1 MFNNETDNKGNW
13 EFNFYQKKY
22 DPILEANMKQS
33 MKQMNGFNPKNI
45 DQYIKTIVPKE
56 ETIFIKKKDG
66 KKLKSAEEIILN
78 NYLKKNNEIL
88 NNDLLEI
95 SKYGVNAQP
104 VTHEG
109 KIHLL
114 FKILDEQLK
123 YENYNKDNIA
133 NIYFKLNELNFT
145 KSKDLYQKYN
155 SLINRMETIIKD
167 VDLIKLQFTKFHTQM
182 PPLNAKGFTKLD
194 EWQIQVINN
203 IDKGISTV
211 VNAPTSAG
219 KSILSGYTI
228 MKGNILYVVP
238 TDALAWQISAYI
250 GSILNINV
258 PILTQTYQTIP
269 TRDEM
274 ISVLNNSQAIV
285 GTPNILVDFLPFIK
299 NNFKWIIFDEI
310 HMIGKDEGYAME
322 YIIKLLPEV
331 NFLALS
337 ATISNSN
344 ELVNWF
350 RTISTQNIDE
360 VICNKRFF
368 NLQKY
373 YYSETTNEIINLHPL
388 ALVEEEQ
395 LIDGSLINK
404 TFNPTATDCWDL
416 ALKIKKLFDLEILE
430 PYLYFNNIDRIGL
443 DNVNNY
449 FYKLI
454 SFLINKYTTD
464 KDNVMEIIN
473 SYKHEKL
480 ITNDVDLIKLGLKLK
495 KNNKLPAIVFHKDTN
510 TCLSIIRNFARKIEI
525 LENEKYPKLFQER
538 IKQNKEIERNMKKLE
553 QKATKI
559 IKKESGASKA
569 ENEKEKYK
577 NDKIEEEEEELCTV
591 SLHEPHFD
599 FIFNNMQHFS
609 EHNVEEWNKN
619 LKKYFPYE
627 DGNYHYILKL
637 LWRGVGIYANGL
649 PDPYLRLVQ
658 ILACNKQLGLV
669 FSDMSL
675 VFGINMPFR
684 TVVVLNDDDL
694 NSMLFHQ
701 MAGRAGR
708 RGLDKEGNII
718 FAGFSWNRI
727 KELSISAAPKIIGLN
742 KKIYTIPHANQLS
755 LLNKTNYNW
764 NNIYKNFFNDDLNNE
779 ESSMFIDNI
788 QSNFDN
794 SWNFALTNDN
804 INHLHMNWK
813 LRYND
818 DCLIISFL
826 LPYLNRAFN
835 NMDHRNERNQVEVAH
850 FLLRFICIHE
860 LSDEESNEFLLQEPE
875 ILLRSPYDTIIKK
888 LEELQIIIPN
898 RIDNRIFL
906 SIQHNIPID
915 NKYKNRLQEFNERV
929 TIIQHYCFHSKIIT
943 LCKILGKLLTRI
955 WWILH
960 LSLPIMKPLKE
971 Y

>member
-1 MFNNETDNKGNW
+1 MSNNETDNKGNW

-22 DPILEANMKQS
+22 DPISEANIKQS
-33 MKQMNGFNPKNI
+33 MKQNTGFNPKNI
-45 DQYIKTIVPKE
+45 DNYIKNIVPKE
-56 ETIFIKKKDG
+56 EIIFIKKKEG
-66 KKLKSAEEIILN
+66 KKLKGAEEIILN
-78 NYLKKNNEIL
+78 NYLSKNKEIL
-88 NNDLLEI
+88 NNDLLNI
-95 SKYGVNAQP
+95 TKYGINAEP

-114 FKILDEQLK
+114 FKILDDQLK

-133 NIYFKLNELNFT
+133 NIYFKLNELEFI
-145 KSKDLYQKYN
+145 KSKEIYQKHIE
-155 SLINRMETIIKD
+155 LINKMEMIIKD

-182 PPLNAKGFTKLD
+182 PPLNNKGFTKLD

-203 IDKGISTV
+203 IDNGISTV

-250 GSILNINV
+250 GGILNINV

-269 TRDEM
+269 TRNEM
-274 ISVLNNSQAIV
+274 INLLNNSQAIV

-322 YIIKLLPEV
+322 YIIKLLPDV

-337 ATISNSN
+337 ATISNST

-373 YYSETTNEIINLHPL
+373 YYSELDNDIINLHPL
-388 ALVEEEQ
+388 ALIEENQ
-395 LIDGSLINK
+395 FIDGSLINK
-404 TFNPTATDCWDL
+404 TFNPTPTDCWDL
-416 ALKIKKLFDLEILE
+416 ALKIKDKFNLEELE
-430 PYLYFNNIDRIGL
+430 PYLFFNNIHRIGL

-449 FYKLI
+449 FYQLI
-454 SFLINKYTTD
+454 KFLIEKYSID
-464 KDNVMEIIN
+464 KENVMNIIN
-473 SYKHEKL
+473 SYKHEN
-480 ITNDVDLIKLGLKLK
+480 IDTSNEIDLIKLGFKLK
-495 KNNKLPAIVFHKDTN
+495 KNNKTPAIIFHKDTN
-510 TCLSIIRNFARKIEI
+510 ICLNIIREFARKIEI
-525 LENEKYPKLFQER
+525 LENEKYPKLYQER
-538 IKQNKEIERNMKKLE
+538 IKQNKEIEKNIKKSE
-553 QKATKI
+553 QKAIKT
-559 IKKESGASKA
+559 IKKETGASKL
-569 ENEKEKYK
+569 ENEKNKYK
-577 NDKIEEEEEELCTV
+577 NNKIEEEDIELCPI
-591 SLHEPHFD
+591 SLQEPHND
-599 FIFNNMQHFS
+599 FIFNNLQYFN
-609 EHNVEEWNKN
+609 ENNVEEWNKN

-627 DGNYHYILKL
+627 NGNYHYIIKL
-637 LWRGVGIYANGL
+637 LWRGVGIYVNGL

-658 ILACNKQLGLV
+658 ILACNKQLGIV

-708 RGLDKEGNII
+708 RGLDKEGNIV

-742 KKIYTIPHANQLS
+742 KKIFTIPHANQLS

-764 NNIYKNFFNDDLNNE
+764 YNIYKNFFNNDLNND
-779 ESSMFIDNI
+779 ESNIFIDNI
-788 QSNFDN
+788 KSNFDN
-794 SWNFALTNDN
+794 SWNFAISLDN

-813 LRYND
+813 LRYTN

-835 NMDHRNERNQVEVAH
+835 NMDHKDERNQVAIAH
-850 FLLRFICIHE
+850 FLLRFICIYE
-860 LSDEESNEFLLQEPE
+860 LSDEESDEYLLSEPE
-875 ILLRSPYDTIIKK
+875 ILSKNPYNTILEK
-888 LEELQIIIPN
+888 LEEIQIIIPN
-898 RIDNRIFL
+898 RIDNRIYL
-906 SIQHNIPID
+906 SIQQNMPID
-915 NKYKNRLQEFNERV
+915 IKYKNRLNEFNEKIN
-929 TIIQHYCFHSKIIT
+929 IIQHYCYHSQIIT

-960 LSLPIMKPLKE
+960 LSLPIMKQLK
-971 Y
+971 